1 MKSVQIRSYFCSVFR
16 PNTGNYEPEITPYL
30 DTFHVVNF
38 FCVYMRST
46 KRNVSDMTKLVYKKG
61 GFWEAAQRPCHG
73 AGGGGGR
80 GWEDCG
86 KPPWENTQKQMKF
99 IYIEGKRIKTLNISI
114 KFFSFIGIHSIQGWS
129 LTIRQGVKRKK
140 RKRWKTYRKVD

>member
-1 MKSVQIRSYFCSVFR
+1 MKSVQIRSYFWSVFR

-73 AGGGGGR
+73 AGGGGGEGLGGVLETSMR
-80 GWEDCG
+80 EYT
-86 KPPWENTQKQMKF
+86 ETNE
-99 IYIEGKRIKTLNISI
+99 IYLHR
-114 KFFSFIGIHSIQGWS
+114 
-129 LTIRQGVKRKK
+129 RKK
-140 RKRWKTYRKVD
+140 N